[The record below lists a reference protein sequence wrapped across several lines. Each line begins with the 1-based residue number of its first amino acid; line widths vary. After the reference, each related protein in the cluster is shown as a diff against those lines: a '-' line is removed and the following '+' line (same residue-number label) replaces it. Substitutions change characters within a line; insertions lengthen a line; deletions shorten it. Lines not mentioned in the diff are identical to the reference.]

1 MKVKEI
7 IQKLQQC
14 NQELECY
21 GFFKDDIRNIVMI
34 DDSIDDRIDFNLEE
48 LEEEGGII

>member
-7 IQKLQQC
+7 IHKLQQC

-21 GFFKDDIRNIVMI
+21 GYFKDDIRNVVMV
-34 DDSIDDRIDFNLEE
+34 DDSMGDRVEFNLEE
-48 LEEEGGII
+48 LEGECR

>member
-7 IQKLQQC
+7 IFKLQQC

-21 GFFKDDIRNIVMI
+21 GFFKDDIRNVEMV
-34 DDSIDDRIDFNLEE
+34 DYSIEDRIDFNLEE
-48 LEEEGGII
+48 LKGD